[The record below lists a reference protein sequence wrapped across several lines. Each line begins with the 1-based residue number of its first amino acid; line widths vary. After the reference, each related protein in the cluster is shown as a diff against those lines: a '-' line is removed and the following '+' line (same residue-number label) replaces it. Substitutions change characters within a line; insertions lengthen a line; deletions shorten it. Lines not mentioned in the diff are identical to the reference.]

1 MRRAGKHRPP
11 RHRLPRLRDRPLK
24 PIVWNRYQEIVPP
37 GPQRHIE
44 RIAEFRGLHDSVT
57 PFRRRGAA
65 GLAPRLRDIE
75 AIRTVWNRYRGR
87 CATGGTGACVSCP
100 AAPTVP
106 AVSAMSVC
114 CDLLYVY
121 PIMEHWSWFAKTL
134 VEDKAISYNTP
145 IVMVT
150 VCDWHATSDTS
161 DARISWDYVSHH
173 APDTHRIVRYRAA
186 TRR

>member
-1 MRRAGKHRPP
+1 MGGVRPAEQARAR
-11 RHRLPRLRDRPLK
+11 
-24 PIVWNRYQEIVPP
+24 V
-37 GPQRHIE
+37 
-44 RIAEFRGLHDSVT
+44 A
-57 PFRRRGAA
+57 
-65 GLAPRLRDIE
+65 
-75 AIRTVWNRYRGR
+75 
-87 CATGGTGACVSCP
+87 P
-100 AAPTVP
+100 AAPRVP
-106 AVSAMSVC
+106 AVSAMSAC

-161 DARISWDYVSHH
+161 DARFSWDYVSHH